1 MLETTLKF
9 RIPIIKSA
17 TKQFW

>member
-9 RIPIIKSA
+9 TIKA
-17 TKQFW
+17 RALFYLR